1 MPTDICAVGVRG
13 GRRFGTAAD
22 RVRERAVGIDKATVR
37 SKWRCMARMQSLR
50 LYRTGDREVLGQLS
64 PPRKVPSL
72 ESTASRLGI
81 TFRII
86 IIIVSVYSKGTGIT
100 TLCQSTQNQTSTA
113 FSSKIAV
120 SSWVRVTVRAR
131 FVTCRVIRVRVSAAV
146 RFTIRV
152 KVDPTGLMSAMTG
165 SPH

>member
-1 MPTDICAVGVRG
+1 
-13 GRRFGTAAD
+13 
-22 RVRERAVGIDKATVR
+22 
-37 SKWRCMARMQSLR
+37 MQSLR

-64 PPRKVPSL
+64 PPPRKVPSL

-81 TFRII
+81 TFRIM

-113 FSSKIAV
+113 FSSKITV

-152 KVDPTGLMSAMTG
+152 KVDPTGLMSAVIG